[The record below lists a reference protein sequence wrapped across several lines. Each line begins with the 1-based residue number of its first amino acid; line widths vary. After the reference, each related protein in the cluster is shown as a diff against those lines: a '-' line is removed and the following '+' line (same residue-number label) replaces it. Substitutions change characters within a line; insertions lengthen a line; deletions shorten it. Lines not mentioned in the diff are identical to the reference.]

1 MTKAEIRR
9 ERMRVQAAFRKI
21 QRKLGQSFDLT
32 FCVETDDNVLSV
44 SPNVWPQDPKSFT
57 VWFHPDFVSALTR
70 HELEQDALHE
80 TYHMIHWPLRESAV
94 EGMDDSNVDEWQE
107 RVWEPVIREIT
118 RRTAPYILRR
128 PWVGGN

>member
-44 SPNVWPQDPKSFT
+44 SPNVWPQADGLAYAGRY
-57 VWFHPDFVSALTR
+57 DR
-70 HELEQDALHE
+70 
-80 TYHMIHWPLRESAV
+80 RE
-94 EGMDDSNVDEWQE
+94 DH
-107 RVWEPVIREIT
+107 
-118 RRTAPYILRR
+118 
-128 PWVGGN
+128 